1 MTTNT
6 FPRRWLATAAAA
18 LAVQGL
24 ANAQIF
30 SDNQADIPQGNPDN
44 NSLSENV
51 DFGDVDLDGDFDAI
65 FADGGDD
72 GNDQNRIWINMAGLQ
87 AGTIGI
93 FQDQTATRF
102 PVFLDDSR
110 DIEFGDFDQDGDL
123 DIYSSNTAQLTN
135 QGNRWWINNGGIQ
148 GGTLGFYVDQTSTRW
163 AGLGAA
169 GSSIP
174 PGALIGGTF
183 IDWSCD
189 CDFGDLD
196 NDGDLDL
203 VHSSYGGAF
212 GGEVPTRLF
221 LNDGAGVF
229 VEFNPSG
236 FQLPGNNI
244 NNGNPALWA
253 QGTQSANTTNATGV
267 NADVASSALDIDVGD
282 IDGDYDLDILHGAR
296 EQLPRMFQNRLAENG
311 GSTLAFRDVT
321 GSAFPAGYS
330 TGNGHYEQEMGDLD
344 ADGDIDI
351 YGLNWLAGFFNFND
365 ATYRNNGSGVYTTIQ
380 TLSNSSSDDNE
391 GDFLDYDADGDLDL
405 FVANF
410 SGSSK
415 LYRGDNTG
423 FLTYQTGSTSGL
435 NVTGFVALD
444 ADACDVD
451 EDGDFDVFQSNDNG
465 ARNQFWENNTTGNDV
480 LAPTIPR
487 HENPGTQSAA
497 DGDIVVRAHVYDN
510 APYYST
516 WYAQTAVRVEVD
528 GFRLPNFVAHSSAGQ
543 VFRAVLPKHLVGSVG
558 LQWQATDVAG
568 NTGTSSTNVYA
579 SNFGG
584 TFEVLYGSGS
594 ADANAI
600 EPTVELLSLTI
611 PGRNLWFGIEGSPNA
626 TYILAY
632 AAASFPTFLLPGI
645 GNINIDPFTANA
657 SITGVLD
664 ANGKAVH
671 TANVPGFLL
680 PGQSVFFQVITLAPQ
695 LPNPPSPGTSQG
707 LELIVQ

>member
-102 PVFLDDSR
+102 PVFQDDSR

-611 PGRNLWFGIEGSPNA
+611 PGRKLWFGIEGSPNA

>member
-30 SDNQADIPQGNPDN
+30 SDNQADIPQGNPAN

-102 PVFLDDSR
+102 PVFQDDSR

>member
-30 SDNQADIPQGNPDN
+30 SDNQADIPQGNPAN

-102 PVFLDDSR
+102 PVFQDDSR

-611 PGRNLWFGIEGSPNA
+611 PGRKLWFGIEGSPNA